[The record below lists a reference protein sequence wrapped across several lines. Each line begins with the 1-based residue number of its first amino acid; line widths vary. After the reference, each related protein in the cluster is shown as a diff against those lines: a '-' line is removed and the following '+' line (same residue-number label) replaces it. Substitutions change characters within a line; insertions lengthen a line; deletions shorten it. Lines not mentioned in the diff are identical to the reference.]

1 MAEYIER
8 EFFLENAEIR
18 YCLPCKGA
26 GKDYNGLKCRA
37 CWVDD
42 MMGDVDDAPAA
53 DVAPVVHGRWI
64 EREDPMLDTYYTCSA
79 CNEDFYIEQTGD
91 PVKDLFTYTYC
102 PNCGAKMDGAE

>member
-8 EFFLENAEIR
+8 EAFLKDAETR

-26 GKDYNGLKCRA
+26 GKDYNGVKCRA

-53 DVAPVVHGRWI
+53 D
-64 EREDPMLDTYYTCSA
+64 CSA
-79 CNEDFYIEQTGD
+79 CGEDFYIEQIGD

-102 PNCGAKMDGAE
+102 PNCGARMDEGAKNGKTDV

>member
-8 EFFLENAEIR
+8 SVAIAKLTALEVTEPNATM
-18 YCLPCKGA
+18 A
-26 GKDYNGLKCRA
+26 
-37 CWVDD
+37 
-42 MMGDVDDAPAA
+42 DAKRVLADIPAA

-64 EREDPMLDTYYTCSA
+64 EREDQMLDIYYTCSA

-102 PNCGAKMDGAE
+102 PSCGAKMDEKEAVYD